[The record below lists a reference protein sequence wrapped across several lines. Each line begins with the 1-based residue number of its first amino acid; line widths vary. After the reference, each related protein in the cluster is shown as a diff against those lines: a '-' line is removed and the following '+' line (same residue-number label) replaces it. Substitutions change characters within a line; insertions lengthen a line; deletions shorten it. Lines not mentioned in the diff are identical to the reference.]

1 MSVRPSMNA
10 DLEALLREANAAFLS
25 LSPEEQARH
34 RREQAI
40 SFTYGQLACM
50 RGGERLT
57 REQIAEL
64 YDAREEL
71 RASQE
76 TKH

>member
-1 MSVRPSMNA
+1 MDPE
-10 DLEALLREANAAFLS
+10 LERLLRQANEAFEGMT
-25 LSPEEQARH
+25 PEEKERAY
-34 RREQAI
+34 REQAI
-40 SFTYGQLACM
+40 SFTFGQLACM

-57 REQIAEL
+57 RDQIAEL

-71 RASQE
+71 RWSQE

>member
-1 MSVRPSMNA
+1 MDPE
-10 DLEALLREANAAFLS
+10 LEKLLRQANEAFEGMTR
-25 LSPEEQARH
+25 EEKERAY
-34 RREQAI
+34 REQAI
-40 SFTYGQLACM
+40 SFTFGQLACM
-50 RGGERLT
+50 RGGEKLT